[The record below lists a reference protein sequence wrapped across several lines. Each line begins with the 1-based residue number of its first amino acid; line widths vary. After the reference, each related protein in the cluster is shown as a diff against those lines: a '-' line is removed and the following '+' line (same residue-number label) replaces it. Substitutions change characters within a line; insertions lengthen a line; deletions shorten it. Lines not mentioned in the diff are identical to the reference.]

1 MTTNELLNAAK
12 AKLEINSDYALAKV
26 LGVGKGRI
34 GNYRAGSCKPDEQ
47 ACFKL
52 AEILE
57 VDPAAI
63 IAAVRL
69 EGEKEPTKREF
80 WRRQSARYALGAGV
94 IAALLAGSVQANVG
108 VSDLSS
114 LTDYVLCEIR
124 KAWARVKRIVS
135 YPVLGNAWTLS
146 AYRQAG

>member
-1 MTTNELLNAAK
+1 MRIDELLNAAK
-12 AKLEINSDYALAKV
+12 KTLEINSDYALAKR
-26 LGVGKGRI
+26 LGTSTARI
-34 GNYRAGSCKPDEQ
+34 GQWRTGKRTPDEQ
-47 ACFKL
+47 ACFQI

-63 IAAVRL
+63 IAVVRL

-94 IAALLAGSVQANVG
+94 VAALLAGSVQANVS
-108 VSDLSS
+108 VSNVSS
-114 LTDYVLCEIR
+114 LTDYVLCEIK
-124 KAWARVKRIVS
+124 KAWARVMRIVS
-135 YPVLGNAWTLS
+135 YPVLGESWTLN